1 MSTTAAETPLLRV
14 NGLRKQFGELIV
26 FADMSFDLRHGRA
39 LAMVGPNGSGKST
52 AMRCI
57 TGADRPTEGTVELIC
72 SGICQG
78 GKVKRRPR

>member
-1 MSTTAAETPLLRV
+1 MSTTPAETPLLRV
-14 NGLRKQFGELIV
+14 NGLRKNFGEFTV

-57 TGADRPTEGTVELIC
+57 TGAVISIGLAAIVLVVVLNNRRRVTH
-72 SGICQG
+72 SG
-78 GKVKRRPR
+78 